1 MDQPHLICNAFAGPP
16 WVSQHCVRTGIAVRA
31 FGARNNLTARRC
43 CYYLR
48 EVVMLRLLSR
58 GLLVT
63 ALGLSYIAYNA
74 PAAYAQ
80 DDDFDDEEEGDGEG
94 KGGGEGDSEEGD
106 DEEDDKDQ
114 PPITAGGLFTLKSYP
129 VREISRPLSMTQK
142 IVQVRASAGTDIS
155 AKGAFESGG
164 LSVEGLYG
172 YTDNFALMGGFTNA
186 YNMKQFGLYFGFEG
200 ALAYDL
206 VNLRLAANVY
216 RNAIPGFG
224 FFCKPVSSADN
235 VNQTLPLPSQCAS
248 NGATIVSLPDGNYTA
263 GGTKF
268 SIDIGLPFRYAIKP
282 EIAIVALQT
291 LMSID
296 FNSVSKG
303 YVRAEPKDFAGPDN
317 DGDGMPD
324 ETITVLTNVPVGN
337 GAKPDLKPS
346 IGIATNPVAPLS
358 VVIFAQLRIPD
369 FDTEAGAFQV
379 PVTGRLQFSPNQKF
393 DIGLE
398 FTLLNVKP
406 PEGQSAIDNRF
417 IALFVQARAGQ

>member
-1 MDQPHLICNAFAGPP
+1 
-16 WVSQHCVRTGIAVRA
+16 
-31 FGARNNLTARRC
+31 
-43 CYYLR
+43 
-48 EVVMLRLLSR
+48 MLRLLSR
-58 GLLVT
+58 GLFVA
-63 ALGLSYIAYNA
+63 ALGLGFVALDARS
-74 PAAYAQ
+74 AYAQ
-80 DDDFDDEEEGDGEG
+80 DDDFEDDGDGDG
-94 KGGGEGDSEEGD
+94 DGDGGDSEEGD
-106 DEEDDKDQ
+106 DQEEDKDQ
-114 PPITAGGLFTLKSYP
+114 PKVTAGGLFTLNTYP
-129 VREISRPLSMTQK
+129 VREIERPLSMTQN
-142 IVQVRASAGTDIS
+142 IIQLRAAVGTDIS

-164 LSVEGLYG
+164 LSLEAIYG
-172 YTDNFALMGGFTNA
+172 KTDNFALIGGFTNA
-186 YNMKQFGLYFGFEG
+186 YNMKQFGLYLGFEG

-206 VNLRLAANVY
+206 VNFRLAANVY
-216 RNAIPGFG
+216 RNALPDFD
-224 FFCKPVSSADN
+224 FFCKPVSSNDDVDQN
-235 VNQTLPLPSQCAS
+235 VPIPMGIGPNGRMQCAS
-248 NGATIVSLPDGNYTA
+248 TGAQIVNLPNGQYTA

-268 SIDIGLPFRYAIKP
+268 AIDIGLPFRYAIRP

-303 YVRAEPKDFAGPDN
+303 YTRQQPRQVMDPATG
-317 DGDGMPD
+317 
-324 ETITVLTNVPVGN
+324 ETVTVVENVPVGN

-406 PEGQSAIDNRF
+406 PENQSPLDNRF
-417 IALFVQARAGQ
+417 IALFVQARAGK